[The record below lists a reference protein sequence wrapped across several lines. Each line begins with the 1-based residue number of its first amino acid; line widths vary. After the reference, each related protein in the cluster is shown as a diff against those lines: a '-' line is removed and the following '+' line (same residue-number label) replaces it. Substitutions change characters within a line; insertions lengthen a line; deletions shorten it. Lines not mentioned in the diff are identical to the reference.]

1 MKTKYLII
9 GNSAGGIGAAEA
21 IREIDRIGIITIVGE
36 EPYAAYSRPLI
47 SKYVAGDYT
56 PDAMR
61 IRSEKFY
68 ENKAVRTFVLRSV
81 RNIQFH

>member
-1 MKTKYLII
+1 MKTKYLVI

-21 IREIDRIGIITIVGE
+21 IREVDPSGTVTIVGE

-47 SKYVAGDYT
+47 SKYVSGEYT

-61 IRSEKFY
+61 IRRADFY
-68 ENKAVRTFVLRSV
+68 DKNCIDL
-81 RNIQFH
+81 